1 MSRLEPVDPATAT
14 GTTASG
20 RMAGLDA
27 DELDAS
33 RWGHSADPK
42 VAAALRFAREVNA
55 RRGRV
60 SDGDIAGV
68 RAAGFDD
75 RDIAAIVGH
84 VALNVL
90 TNDFNL
96 VAQTEID
103 FPEVT
108 PMMRKAA

>member
-42 VAAALRFAREVNA
+42 VAAALRFAA
-55 RRGRV
+55 R
-60 SDGDIAGV
+60 
-68 RAAGFDD
+68 
-75 RDIAAIVGH
+75 
-84 VALNVL
+84 
-90 TNDFNL
+90 
-96 VAQTEID
+96 
-103 FPEVT
+103 
-108 PMMRKAA
+108 